1 MKVMSTNPYKEHPM
15 NRNHFSP
22 TSRRRS
28 RRTLLWL
35 AAGLWICGTAG
46 TSLAAGIQRPL
57 YLGNRTPVLNEHGR
71 AMPGSPNHQ
80 AALSLVEIRV
90 AADGVIRPPATNA
103 AAHPANPLLTP
114 DSLGGMG
121 WNTQD
126 HNSGLFC
133 LALAEPPA
141 PGTRIFA
148 RVLNAPTAEEASF
161 YADSAVVAVPADY
174 SPVAFAFGPI
184 RPLDEGDDDGDG
196 LHNSWERS
204 LGTYERPG
212 PDYDGDG
219 MSDYEEWLAGTDPT
233 DADSSLAILMIQR
246 PGGAAPAGL
255 SGEPQPAVRV
265 RWQTMPGRRYQ
276 LEWMPDLLGASAPVP
291 VGNPVLAGEFEY
303 EIEMD
308 VEIPEDSRQGV
319 FRVRLDQEVGP

>member
-1 MKVMSTNPYKEHPM
+1 M
-15 NRNHFSP
+15 NRNLFNPEH
-22 TSRRRS
+22 SRRCR
-28 RRTLLWL
+28 LKILWL
-35 AAGLWICGTAG
+35 AAGLWVCGTAG

-57 YLGNRTPVLNEHGR
+57 YLGNRTPVLNEYGR

-80 AALSLVEIRV
+80 AALSRVEIRV

-103 AAHPANPLLTP
+103 SAHPANPLLTP

-133 LALAEPPA
+133 LAFESPPA

-161 YADSAVVAVPADY
+161 YVDSAVVAVPADY
-174 SPVAFAFGPI
+174 SPIAFAFGPI
-184 RPLDEGDDDGDG
+184 RPLDENDDDGDG

-233 DADSSLAILMIQR
+233 DPDSLLRFNAIAPLA
-246 PGGAAPAGL
+246 AAGLAGPAGAERATL
-255 SGEPQPAVRV
+255 RMQWQAQPGKRYQVEYLPTLLGEP
-265 RWQTMPGRRYQ
+265 
-276 LEWMPDLLGASAPVP
+276 APVP
-291 VGNPVLAGEFEY
+291 VGEVITAGADEY
-303 EIEMD
+303 EIGLD
-308 VEIPEDSRQGV
+308 VELPETEPQGV
-319 FRVRLDQEVGP
+319 FRVRLVQEVGP